1 MGGGV
6 AAPESQSSR
15 KKGKKKKTKRVGFS
29 LDMTPM
35 VDVAFLLLTFFMLTT
50 TFSKPNT
57 MEVNLP
63 SKDMSE
69 VKVAESNVLTIRVTE
84 GDKAYWNIAFDEPK
98 PFELY
103 DKSGSRPT
111 ISSAFRELL
120 KTESEKIRQRVG
132 EDVMAIV
139 LKFDKKAQYRNL
151 VDVLD
156 ELNILNYKRFSIA
169 DFTEQDREE
178 IEKVNGGVLTTGS
191 ESKADNESKTNSK
204 PTTDRKQNPKRRR
217 N

>member
-1 MGGGV
+1 MGGV
-6 AAPESQSSR
+6 AAPEPQSSR
-15 KKGKKKKTKRVGFS
+15 KKGKKKRKRIGFN

-50 TFSKPNT
+50 TFAKPNT

-63 SKDMSE
+63 SKDMTE
-69 VKVAESNVLTIRVTE
+69 VKVAESNVLTIRITE
-84 GDKAYWNIAFDEPK
+84 GDKAYWNIGFDEPK

-103 DKSGSRPT
+103 DKSGEKPT
-111 ISSAFRELL
+111 ISNAFREIL

-156 ELNILNYKRFSIA
+156 ELNILRFRRFSIA
-169 DFTEQDREE
+169 DYTEQDAEE
-178 IEKVNGGVLTTGS
+178 IKKVSSIQPAQPVQ
-191 ESKADNESKTNSK
+191 
-204 PTTDRKQNPKRRR
+204 P
-217 N
+217 

>member
-15 KKGKKKKTKRVGFS
+15 KKGKKKKTKRVGFT

-50 TFSKPNT
+50 TFAKPNT

-63 SKDMSE
+63 SKDMTE

-103 DKSGSRPT
+103 DRSGEKPT
-111 ISSAFRELL
+111 ISNAFRELL

-156 ELNILNYKRFSIA
+156 ELNILRYKRFSIA
-169 DFTEQDREE
+169 DYTENDAEE
-178 IEKVNGGVLTTGS
+178 IKKVSGAQPATST
-191 ESKADNESKTNSK
+191 K
-204 PTTDRKQNPKRRR
+204 P
-217 N
+217 

>member
-84 GDKAYWNIAFDEPK
+84 GDKAYWNIGFDEPK

-111 ISSAFRELL
+111 ISPAFRELL
-120 KTESEKIRQRVG
+120 QTESEKIRQRVG

-156 ELNILNYKRFSIA
+156 ELNILKYKRFSIA

-178 IEKVNGGVLTTGS
+178 IEKVSGGVLTTGS
-191 ESKADNESKTNSK
+191 EATADKDSKPDSK
-204 PTTDRKQNPKRRR
+204 PTTERKQNSKRRR

>member
-1 MGGGV
+1 MGGGI
-6 AAPESQSSR
+6 AAPESQSTR
-15 KKGKKKKTKRVGFS
+15 KKGKKKKTKRIGFT

-84 GDKAYWNIAFDEPK
+84 GDKAYWNIGFEEPK

-103 DKSGSRPT
+103 DKSGEKPT
-111 ISSAFRELL
+111 ISNEFRDIL
-120 KTESEKIRQRVG
+120 KRESEKIKQRVG

-139 LKFDKKAQYRNL
+139 LKFAKKAQYRNL

-156 ELNILNYKRFSIA
+156 ELNILQYKRFSIA
-169 DFTEQDREE
+169 DFTEQDEAE
-178 IEKVNGGVLTTGS
+178 IQKVSGAQPEAVPANQ
-191 ESKADNESKTNSK
+191 
-204 PTTDRKQNPKRRR
+204 P
-217 N
+217 

>member
-1 MGGGV
+1 MGGGI
-6 AAPESQSSR
+6 AAPESQSTR
-15 KKGKKKKTKRVGFS
+15 KKGKKKKRKRLGFT

-50 TFSKPNT
+50 TFAKPNT

-69 VKVAESNVLTIRVTE
+69 VKVAELNVLTIRVTE
-84 GDKAYWNIAFDEPK
+84 GDKAYWNIGFDEPK

-103 DKSGSRPT
+103 DKSGEKPT
-111 ISSAFRELL
+111 ISNEFRNIL

-156 ELNILNYKRFSIA
+156 ELNILQYRRFSIA
-169 DFTEQDREE
+169 DYTEQDAAE
-178 IEKVNGGVLTTGS
+178 IEKVSGTQAGAAPANQ
-191 ESKADNESKTNSK
+191 
-204 PTTDRKQNPKRRR
+204 P
-217 N
+217 